1 MNNNKGQGSYW
12 RSHGG
17 GGGGCSETGVQQ
29 QKLKQNWQV
38 VSKPSVTSDCH
49 RPLFVGCKVTVTLL
63 AVCSSTKSASGRG
76 LTGEELRANVH
87 VGLWS

>member
-1 MNNNKGQGSYW
+1 M
-12 RSHGG
+12 
-17 GGGGCSETGVQQ
+17 QQ

-63 AVCSSTKSASGRG
+63 GVCSRTTSASGRG
-76 LTGEELRANVH
+76 LTGEELRANAQ